1 MTPSESSHPL
11 ADFWQSPP
19 NALFKRQVIA
29 QVLGK
34 SVSWLERKALSGDGP
49 AFRKLE
55 RHALYAKADVIEF
68 IERTA
73 SRRVHSTSELHT

>member
-1 MTPSESSHPL
+1 MTPSESSHPF
-11 ADFWQSPP
+11 ADFWQAPP
-19 NALFKRQVIA
+19 DALFKRQVVA
-29 QVLGK
+29 LVLGK

-55 RHALYAKADVIEF
+55 RHALYSKADVIEF

-73 SRRVHSTSELHT
+73 SRRVYSTSESHP